1 MMMIVEMV
9 MMIIEMVMMI
19 IEMVMIMGDD
29 DDDNDDGC
37 YVIII
42 IRMINM
48 MYTHVCIHIIQNNMQ
63 KYIHYT
69 VHES

>member
-1 MMMIVEMV
+1 
-9 MMIIEMVMMI
+9 
-19 IEMVMIMGDD
+19 MVMIMGDD